1 MTTTFDPTKRYKE
14 LECQNGQYVA
24 ADDFNHIQDMQN
36 YDKRELQKFLQGFQ
50 LVINAMV
57 NSPVLKVR
65 ANNGL
70 TEGQVINIEMTD
82 ATHAKW
88 NKNGGAWSGAI
99 AVTCDNV
106 TWNTLGV
113 SGLDVVFVDTAVAA
127 DASEVWV
134 AQAMRLLGGAM
145 ESPVA
150 GTFRILEGKWSIL
163 GEYEEF
169 TAPLSV
175 AGCANDDYL
184 YLKVE
189 RVEVP
194 HTTDSAIG
202 HRLADGE
209 YAAVSPIAINR
220 TYTMMNNAVFPANVS
235 SPYAHYIL
243 VGKVVNAA
251 AGTFIEMWNSPLDI
265 QQFLRL
271 YGDTTAPTTP
281 TGLVLTT
288 GSDQDLIDPTLG
300 AVRIVQQIPLSGYLK
315 MVCNDNPES
324 DIDYYEF
331 KITRLVAVG
340 GALTAD
346 SITQLV
352 KTNTDAGGGMTVPLG
367 ISYTLHGQQMGV
379 PYRVWVRAVDFAGNV
394 SPWSASADEVIG
406 GSTCT
411 IAAIAAG
418 PTFTLIDTPGF
429 VGITLGV
436 TAVPVGAAGY
446 TVWIGEGAYPTIA
459 TNEGFIGNY
468 PASVGVVSIP
478 WKENGRPYV
487 RIKAYDLK
495 GLYQTLYSQDNTT
508 LEATAQLATN
518 SHNESLASHGGL
530 IGDLVGITQTYG
542 SIQRAF
548 AKIEAQGFD
557 IKDVYVVAQNGG
569 FYQTVGAA
577 MTAISQNQPQK
588 ALIWIAPG
596 EYTES
601 TLVYPTMTDPS
612 SGAATSQVVVCGAG
626 VGITHIKFDW
636 DLSGLIGFGLPIV
649 FPRTMNIAALTF
661 RDLSFEGAR
670 VYGGASSTH
679 GMVVFDNVSMVSS
692 YAGGII
698 ALDALASNYFVILR
712 NSFIS
717 NVDNAG
723 HCCHFS
729 GDVNF
734 YISNSE
740 LDAQTVGTGN
750 CLYLTA
756 VTGTTKI
763 VTRSLLQVVGATT
776 GKAIDSSVAVNVVTA
791 ANIYAGGAALIG
803 ANVTRVTGSV
813 DTDTTINADILT
825 LL

>member
-1 MTTTFDPTKRYKE
+1 MSTTFDPTKRYKE

-36 YDKRELQKFLQGFQ
+36 YDKRELQKYLQGFQ
-50 LVINAMV
+50 LTINAMV

-65 ANNGL
+65 ANNSL
-70 TEGQVINIEMTD
+70 TEGQVINIEMVD

-88 NKNGGAWSGAI
+88 NKNGGAWSAGI

-106 TWNTLGV
+106 TWNTLGT
-113 SGLDVVFVDTAVAA
+113 SGLDVVFVDTAVGA

-189 RVEVP
+189 RVQVP

-202 HRLADGE
+202 HRLADGK
-209 YAAVSPIAINR
+209 YADVSPIAVNR
-220 TYTMMNNAVFPANVS
+220 TYTMMNGAAFPANVA

-243 VGKVVNAA
+243 MGKVVNAA

-281 TGLVLTT
+281 TGLALTT

-331 KITRLVAVG
+331 KITRLAAVG

-367 ISYTLHGQQMGV
+367 VSYTLHGQQMGV

-406 GSTCT
+406 GGTCS
-411 IAAIAAG
+411 IAAIAVG

-429 VGITLGV
+429 VGITLSV

-446 TVWIGEGAYPTIA
+446 TVWIGEGAYPNVA

-468 PASVGVVSIP
+468 PASVGVVQIP

-495 GLYQTLYSQDNTT
+495 GLYQTLYSEDNTA
-508 LEATAQLATN
+508 LAATAQLATN
-518 SHNESLASHGGL
+518 SHNESLASHGGA
-530 IGDLVGITQTYG
+530 IADIITCQQPHGSVYRWLNLLSGQAWAPGNTYIVAESG
-542 SIQRAF
+542 SAYTTIAAAFEAIAVDAPQRA
-548 AKIEAQGFD
+548 
-557 IKDVYVVAQNGG
+557 
-569 FYQTVGAA
+569 
-577 MTAISQNQPQK
+577 
-588 ALIWIAPG
+588 LILVAPG
-596 EYTES
+596 TYDSGS
-601 TLVYPTMTDPS
+601 TITWPSGMT
-612 SGAATSQVVVCGAG
+612 
-626 VGITHIKFDW
+626 
-636 DLSGLIGFGLPIV
+636 
-649 FPRTMNIAALTF
+649 
-661 RDLSFEGAR
+661 
-670 VYGGASSTH
+670 
-679 GMVVFDNVSMVSS
+679 
-692 YAGGII
+692 
-698 ALDALASNYFVILR
+698 
-712 NSFIS
+712 
-717 NVDNAG
+717 
-723 HCCHFS
+723 
-729 GDVNF
+729 
-734 YISNSE
+734 
-740 LDAQTVGTGN
+740 
-750 CLYLTA
+750 TA
-756 VTGTTKI
+756 VTIQSLGTNRAVI
-763 VTRSLLQVVGATT
+763 VDSWELSNLGWAPVPFSVDEQFLSCGLVFKDIVLLGEITGTNTGVIPLVLGFDNCVLTPRTAGPCIDLDGSAGGCDLFIRNSQLISTVDLTLVRLNGNGELYLEGSQLVTTSGT
-776 GKAIDSSVAVNVVTA
+776 GKKSLIYLLAPFSSNLIIKNCMFQVSNAGTGLWIDSDAAVSVHAFHNVVNTA
-791 ANIYAGGAALIG
+791 AGAD
-803 ANVTRVTGSV
+803 VTILTGSA
-813 DTDTTINADILT
+813 DTNTTIAGDYLYQ
-825 LL
+825 